1 MEKKTKKAMLF
12 VVIIMKIVR
21 KVHNKNMQN

>member
-1 MEKKTKKAMLF
+1 MLF

-21 KVHNKNMQN
+21 KEHNKNMQNRQQKHA